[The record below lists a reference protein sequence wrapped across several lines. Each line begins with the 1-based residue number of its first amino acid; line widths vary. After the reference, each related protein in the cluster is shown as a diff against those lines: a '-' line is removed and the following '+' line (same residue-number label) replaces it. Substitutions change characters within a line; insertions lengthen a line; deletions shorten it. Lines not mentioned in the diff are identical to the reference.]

1 MKVGYAR
8 VSTQEQNEA
17 RQISAFSAMGIEKV
31 FLDKQSGKN
40 ADRPQLKD
48 MLSFIREGDTVVCES
63 ISRIA
68 RNTRDLLAIVEEI
81 TAKKA
86 EFVSLKE
93 SIDTTTATG
102 KFMLTVFAAMAELE
116 RETILQRQA
125 EGIAIAKAEGK
136 YHGRQPISIDEK
148 AFVKEC
154 KAWRDGKQTAA
165 ETMRKLNL
173 KPNTFYRRVREMG
186 V

>member
-31 FLDKQSGKN
+31 FLDKQSGKS
-40 ADRPQLKD
+40 ADRPQLKE
-48 MLSFIREGDTVVCES
+48 MLAFIREGDIVVCES

-68 RNTRDLLAIVEEI
+68 RNTKDLLAIVEEI

-116 RETILQRQA
+116 RETLLQRQA

-136 YHGRQPISIDEK
+136 YHGRQPIAIDEK
-148 AFVKEC
+148 TFVKEC
-154 KAWRDGKQTAA
+154 KAWRDGKQTAV

-173 KPNTFYRRVREMG
+173 KANTFYRRVREMG